1 MQNIPSKNN
10 EIRLMFTASEGNV
23 LVGSDFSQQEPRLLS
38 EYSGD
43 EKMIGAYREG
53 KDLYAT
59 IGTGVFHNN
68 YWDNMEHH
76 EDGSPNPE
84 GKTRR
89 KKMKILL
96 LGIMYGMGSSSIASS
111 LGISLDEAQSIIDNF
126 YNGFPKVRKWIDKTI
141 EDAKINL
148 YVEDFWGRRRRFPDF
163 SLPKFEIKR
172 KDESAYRFFNPILGC
187 KGIEKEDSEINDF
200 REMLSN
206 ARGKKQIENIIDKA
220 NKCGI
225 VIKDNSGF
233 ISQAERQCVNARVQ
247 GGAASMS
254 KIAMIKVHK
263 SQELKSLGFKLL
275 LAIHDELIGECP
287 YENRDKV
294 ADILSTIM
302 KESAK
307 PQVSSVPFKCD
318 AEIEKQWY
326 LNDYSDHLVEEYD
339 NFVPQ
344 TKDKFNEFACIHS
357 EMTKEKIKEILGEI

>member
-1 MQNIPSKNN
+1 
-10 EIRLMFTASEGNV
+10 MFTAGEGNV

-59 IGTGVFHNN
+59 IGTGVYHNN

-84 GKTRR
+84 GKARR

-96 LGIMYGMGSSSIASS
+96 LGIMYGMGSASIATS
-111 LGISLDEAQSIIDNF
+111 LGIGVDEAQSIIDNF
-126 YNGFPKVRKWIDKTI
+126 YSGFPKVRKWIDKTI
-141 EDAKINL
+141 EDAKNNL

-163 SLPKFEIKR
+163 TLPKFEISR
-172 KDESAYRFFNPILGC
+172 KDEDAYRFFNPIIGC
-187 KGIEKEDSEINDF
+187 KGREKEDTEIENF
-200 REMLSN
+200 RGMLST
-206 ARGKKQIENIIDKA
+206 ARGKKQIESIIKKA
-220 NKCGI
+220 KDCGI
-225 VIKDNSGF
+225 IVKDNSGF

-254 KIAMIKVHK
+254 KLAMIKVHNSK
-263 SQELKSLGFKLL
+263 ELKELGFKLL
-275 LAIHDELIGECP
+275 IAVHDELIGECP
-287 YENRDKV
+287 YENREKV
-294 ADILSTIM
+294 ADILSSIM
-302 KESAK
+302 RESAK

-326 LNDYSDHLVEEYD
+326 LNDYSVHLVEEYD
-339 NFVPQ
+339 KFVPQ
-344 TKDKFNEFACIHS
+344 TDNKFDEFSKIHS
-357 EMTKEKIKEILGEI
+357 EMTQEKIKEILGEI